1 MAFGIVIM
9 NGIRK
14 FGKCLYNEPISGEKS
29 KLLLFRFMRCATFP
43 SSFTWLPK
51 DFELN
56 SCSESRQADKP
67 SIGITGLRD
76 LSLGSNVLLNH
87 ADEKISTSNLGWI
100 LTTINRKRNAI
111 S

>member
-1 MAFGIVIM
+1 MGYGSSGNVCTM
-9 NGIRK
+9 NPYPVRK
-14 FGKCLYNEPISGEKS
+14 VNSFY
-29 KLLLFRFMRCATFP
+29 FDFMRCATFP